1 MDVSLRIAAALAVVL
16 AALPARAE
24 HDHGGHAGHAQP
36 EARMFDVGAG
46 IVLARYETELYAGD
60 YQGVKPTAAWR
71 KGRFGAS
78 AELGFYRVTENGAR
92 YFGFGDLLLGAGA
105 TVWSSRDARL
115 AVGIPVSLPLGD
127 HTHGLGMG
135 HVMVMP
141 TLVAGYR
148 MLGASV
154 TYGRAIGGEAH
165 HAGHGTW
172 PLIDPM
178 NQQELAWSI
187 TGAIPLARALTI
199 GSRLGGAVAIGDGTD
214 RTHAAFYAVWTE
226 GRVAT
231 KLDLFTGFASDP
243 VVVGGG
249 LSSEVSF

>member
-1 MDVSLRIAAALAVVL
+1 MNVRLWIIVAAAAVL
-16 AALPARAE
+16 CPASARAE

-36 EARMFDVGAG
+36 EARNFDVGAG
-46 IVLARYETELYAGD
+46 IVLARYETQLYAGD

-71 KGRFGAS
+71 KDRYAFS
-78 AELGFYRVTENGAR
+78 AEVGFYRMTKNGAD
-92 YFGFGDLLLGAGA
+92 YFGFGDVLVGAGA
-105 TVWSSRDARL
+105 TVWSSEQARI
-115 AVGIPVSLPLGD
+115 AVGLPLSLPTGD
-127 HTHGLGMG
+127 HTRGFGMG

-141 TLVAGYR
+141 TVVAGYHR
-148 MLGASV
+148 LTASV

-165 HAGHGTW
+165 HEGHGAW

-178 NQQELAWSI
+178 NQQEVAWSVA
-187 TGAIPLARALTI
+187 GSIPIARVLSI
-199 GSRLGGAVAIGDGTD
+199 GGRLGGATAIGDGTD
-214 RTHAAFYAVWTE
+214 RVHAAWEMVWTE